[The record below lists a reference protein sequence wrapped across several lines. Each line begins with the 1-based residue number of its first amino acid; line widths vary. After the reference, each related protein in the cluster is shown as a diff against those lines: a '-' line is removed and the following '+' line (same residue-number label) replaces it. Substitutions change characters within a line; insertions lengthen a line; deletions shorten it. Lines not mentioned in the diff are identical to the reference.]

1 MNPLYEISS
10 YQRLKLERQK
20 SLKNKEDTIIDI
32 LNTSK
37 NNPKFIRLLIYS
49 LNSLEAMLTPPNR
62 EIRDNSKI
70 IIKQDGISII
80 HKIAMLNIS
89 NEEIIEQIGKILY
102 KLISINDIID
112 QEISQ
117 IFAEKNGHEAIIE
130 ILLTKNQTNS
140 SIHYIKI
147 LNILCSIPQLIDKL
161 LESGLIESIKLVNDL
176 YSNDINIIN
185 INFDTMKK
193 ITNQKKGRDY
203 LINKNL
209 IPNILKNIQN
219 CSDKENSNSVINGLY
234 VLDNLSR
241 NDNGKNAI
249 KNENSMLILSQVLDN
264 FYNDEKIIKKGAKII
279 NRISNEN
286 DMINEIE
293 KIKNCK
299 EKIKSEYNFNNLE
312 ELKESLTLI
321 SNLMLIE
328 LFDLICN
335 IDLNNKD
342 DEFNKIY
349 LILVKNFIIVF
360 KRIFIIYPE
369 CYNEESEK
377 GKICINLFNNI
388 YNSIKKNYENVK
400 NIIERLEKEN
410 DIK

>member
-1 MNPLYEISS
+1 MNPQSEISS
-10 YQRLKLERQK
+10 YERLKLEHQK

-32 LNTSK
+32 LNSSK
-37 NNPKFIRLLIYS
+37 KNPKFIRLLVYS
-49 LNSLEAMLTPPNR
+49 LNSLESMITPPNK
-62 EIRDNSKI
+62 EIRENSKI

-102 KLISINDIID
+102 KLISNNDIID

-185 INFDTMKK
+185 TNFDTMKK
-193 ITNQKKGRDY
+193 ITNLKKGRDY

-249 KNENSMLILSQVLDN
+249 KNENSMLILSKVLDN

-286 DMINEIE
+286 DMKNEIE
-293 KIKNCK
+293 KIINYK
-299 EKIKSEYNFNNLE
+299 EKIKSECNFNNLE
-312 ELKESLTLI
+312 ELKESLTVI
-321 SNLMLIE
+321 SNLMLI
-328 LFDLICN
+328 
-335 IDLNNKD
+335 
-342 DEFNKIY
+342 
-349 LILVKNFIIVF
+349 
-360 KRIFIIYPE
+360 
-369 CYNEESEK
+369 
-377 GKICINLFNNI
+377 
-388 YNSIKKNYENVK
+388 
-400 NIIERLEKEN
+400 
-410 DIK
+410 